1 MEFTRTVLASA
12 LLALLPAM
20 ACNAALDLSYTA
32 PEPTAAPPDATPQP
46 KSLFPVQT
54 LPPLKLEYSCEG
66 PQCQYET
73 DIDKRHEDQTSRHW
87 SIGIQ

>member
-1 MEFTRTVLASA
+1 MVFTRTVLASA
-12 LLALLPAM
+12 LLTLLPVM
-20 ACNAALDLSYTA
+20 ACHAALDLTYTA
-32 PEPTAAPPDATPQP
+32 PEPKAVPSDATPQP
-46 KSLFPVQT
+46 KSLFPMQT

-73 DIDKRHEDQTSRHW
+73 DIDKRHEDQTTRHW